1 MNKTSYMQ
9 IDLFE
14 LGKQLEAG
22 NAENLFMESGDSLIC
37 CAGCKVSI
45 NSIANNKWFLRCEQ
59 EERSEAVKNITVTLD
74 SKELGAVCGY
84 RPEVSE

>member
-1 MNKTSYMQ
+1 MNKINYVQ
-9 IDLFE
+9 IDLVE

-22 NAENLFMESGDSLIC
+22 NTENLFMESGDSLIC

>member
-9 IDLFE
+9 IDLVE

-22 NAENLFMESGDSLIC
+22 NTENLFIEIDVGLIC
-37 CAGCKVSI
+37 CVGYKAPI
-45 NSIANNKWFLRCEQ
+45 DSIANKKWFLRCEQ
-59 EERSEAVKNITVTLD
+59 EDEFE
-74 SKELGAVCGY
+74 C

>member
-1 MNKTSYMQ
+1 MDKINYVQ
-9 IDLFE
+9 IDLVE

-22 NAENLFMESGDSLIC
+22 NTENLFMESGGSLIC

-45 NSIANNKWFLRCEQ
+45 NSIANKKWFLRCEQ

-74 SKELGAVCGY
+74 SKELGDICGY